1 MDSKKLEILVTAADL
16 GSFAKAA
23 EVVGYTQ
30 SGLTHMMNS
39 LEREI
44 GLPLLVRNH
53 NGVFLTEQAKALLP
67 TIRAFLRTNAKL
79 ENQIQSLREIKT
91 QTIRIAAYA
100 SIAMHWMPEILY
112 RFRRIC
118 PEAEVVLRM
127 VDHAL
132 EPFELLEAGQAD
144 VIFASR
150 QAYGNCD
157 WVALYD
163 DQMYAILPRDFP
175 LQDPNSFPLT
185 CFAGLDF
192 LMPYG
197 RFDID
202 VEKTMQKSGVHLR
215 AKPSYVDDETVIRM
229 VGRGLGVSM
238 MTELMIRGR
247 TDDVLCVP
255 VSPRTIRELGMGT
268 HAGRRLRDAEQKL
281 RSCVLAF
288 ATELQQSPPREGKL
302 LCSDACFSHTDMIE

>member
-100 SIAMHWMPEILY
+100 SIAMHWMP
-112 RFRRIC
+112 
-118 PEAEVVLRM
+118 
-127 VDHAL
+127 
-132 EPFELLEAGQAD
+132 
-144 VIFASR
+144 
-150 QAYGNCD
+150 
-157 WVALYD
+157 
-163 DQMYAILPRDFP
+163 
-175 LQDPNSFPLT
+175 
-185 CFAGLDF
+185 
-192 LMPYG
+192 
-197 RFDID
+197 
-202 VEKTMQKSGVHLR
+202 
-215 AKPSYVDDETVIRM
+215 
-229 VGRGLGVSM
+229 
-238 MTELMIRGR
+238 
-247 TDDVLCVP
+247 
-255 VSPRTIRELGMGT
+255 
-268 HAGRRLRDAEQKL
+268 
-281 RSCVLAF
+281 
-288 ATELQQSPPREGKL
+288 
-302 LCSDACFSHTDMIE
+302 